1 MVRRFYCTG
10 RNTEFFQVGCFS
22 SIDSHKALN
31 WYLLSAK
38 QGDAY
43 AQIFAALMYKENE
56 GIERNYPEA
65 IRWFELAAAQGLA
78 DAQLQLGFMHSH
90 GLGVTKDY
98 AEARRW
104 YIKAAEQND
113 DLALSYIGIMYE
125 LGQGVSQDNVKAY
138 MWFRL
143 SADKGN
149 KYSQEYIDEI
159 SRCMTQKQ
167 IVFAELLANE
177 CKARNFKSC
186 D

>member
-1 MVRRFYCTG
+1 MAAW
-10 RNTEFFQVGCFS
+10 
-22 SIDSHKALN
+22 H

-56 GIERNYPEA
+56 GIERNYSEA
-65 IRWFELAAAQGLA
+65 I
-78 DAQLQLGFMHSH
+78 
-90 GLGVTKDY
+90 
-98 AEARRW
+98 RW

-125 LGQGVSQDNVKAY
+125 LGQGVAQDNVKAY

-143 SADKGN
+143 SVDKGN
-149 KYSQEYIDEI
+149 KYSQKYIDEI
-159 SRCMTQKQ
+159 SKDMTHKQ
-167 IVFAELLANE
+167 IVLAQLLANE

-186 D
+186 DEFLASILFLLNDFI